1 MASVKLYLDIRSPR
15 QNGTFPL
22 KLAVTHKKFFLINL
36 KVYFVREEWERGAII
51 HDNGEVLLP
60 NRKADVAYINQR
72 LSQARTILY
81 QLAALGKLNKITDKE
96 LKEIIENNDIATI
109 GEAKSILFKDRY
121 EAYTSN
127 MAKQNTLGTF
137 VRMYNKV
144 AAFSDIDSLTFEQMN
159 VSWMKDFDAFLS
171 GKNQNLSPNTRGIYL
186 RNIRAI
192 FNDAIDRDLIPMNL
206 YPFRKFKIPKQ
217 ATVKRSLTAK
227 ELVVLRDYPC
237 DLYLE
242 KYRDVFMLLFYLRGI
257 NTIDLAGLTEIV
269 NGRIEYRRS
278 KTGRLYS
285 VEVLPE
291 AQAIINKYRGTEHL
305 LSFFDNRSNYRDFT
319 LRMNKSLKKL
329 GKVEIGKRGKKT
341 ITPIFPKISTYW
353 ARHTWA
359 TIASE
364 LDIPKETIAA
374 ALGHG
379 GNTVTD
385 IYIDFDQKKV
395 DEANRKIIAYLA
407 EN

>member
-36 KVYFVREEWERGAII
+36 KVYFAREEWEREAII

-81 QLAALGKLNKITDKE
+81 QLAALGKLNKISDKE

-109 GEAKSILFKDRY
+109 GEAKPILFKDRY

-144 AAFSDIDSLTFEQMN
+144 AAFSDIDALTFEQMN

-269 NGRIEYRRS
+269 HGRIEYRRS

-359 TIASE
+359 TIASG

>member
-36 KVYFVREEWERGAII
+36 KVYFVREEWEREAII

-109 GEAKSILFKDRY
+109 GEAKPILFKDRY

-171 GKNQNLSPNTRGIYL
+171 GKVT
-186 RNIRAI
+186 
-192 FNDAIDRDLIPMNL
+192 
-206 YPFRKFKIPKQ
+206 
-217 ATVKRSLTAK
+217 T
-227 ELVVLRDYPC
+227 
-237 DLYLE
+237 
-242 KYRDVFMLLFYLRGI
+242 
-257 NTIDLAGLTEIV
+257 
-269 NGRIEYRRS
+269 
-278 KTGRLYS
+278 
-285 VEVLPE
+285 
-291 AQAIINKYRGTEHL
+291 
-305 LSFFDNRSNYRDFT
+305 
-319 LRMNKSLKKL
+319 KK
-329 GKVEIGKRGKKT
+329 
-341 ITPIFPKISTYW
+341 
-353 ARHTWA
+353 
-359 TIASE
+359 
-364 LDIPKETIAA
+364 
-374 ALGHG
+374 
-379 GNTVTD
+379 
-385 IYIDFDQKKV
+385 
-395 DEANRKIIAYLA
+395 
-407 EN
+407 

>member
-36 KVYFVREEWERGAII
+36 KVYFAREEWEREAII

-81 QLAALGKLNKITDKE
+81 QLAALGKLNKISDKE

-109 GEAKSILFKDRY
+109 GEAKPILFKDRY

-359 TIASE
+359 TIASG

-395 DEANRKIIAYLA
+395 DEANRKIMAYLA

>member
-36 KVYFVREEWERGAII
+36 KVYFAREEWEREAII

-81 QLAALGKLNKITDKE
+81 QLAALGKLNKISDKE

-109 GEAKSILFKDRY
+109 GEAKPILFKDRY

-127 MAKQNTLGTF
+127 MAKQNTFGTF

-305 LSFFDNRSNYRDFT
+305 LSFFDNRANYRDFT

-359 TIASE
+359 TIAAD

>member
-109 GEAKSILFKDRY
+109 GESKPILFKDRY

>member
-36 KVYFVREEWERGAII
+36 KVYFVREEWEREAII

-109 GEAKSILFKDRY
+109 GEAKPILFKDRY

-144 AAFSDIDSLTFEQMN
+144 AAFSDIDALTFEQMN

-171 GKNQNLSPNTRGIYL
+171 GKNQNLSSNTRGIYL

-269 NGRIEYRRS
+269 HGRIEYRRS

-319 LRMNKSLKKL
+319 SRMNKSLKKL

>member
-109 GEAKSILFKDRY
+109 GEAKPILFKDRY

-144 AAFSDIDSLTFEQMN
+144 AAFSDIDALTFEQMN

-269 NGRIEYRRS
+269 HGRIEYRRS

-359 TIASE
+359 TIASG